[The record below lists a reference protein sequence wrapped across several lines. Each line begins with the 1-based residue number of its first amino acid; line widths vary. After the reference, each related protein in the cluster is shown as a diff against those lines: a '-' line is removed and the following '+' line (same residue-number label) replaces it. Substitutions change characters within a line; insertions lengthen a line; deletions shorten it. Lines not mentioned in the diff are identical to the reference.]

1 MRHGLAATVVAAIED
16 VEEFERF
23 EAGIRADYQAVSMIE
38 YELVARLAS
47 LLWRLRRATLIET
60 NLFQLQG
67 RIAMEQKLG
76 TKIDSGTANP
86 GLENLYRLLRIPETF
101 GPSQAGSNKPELTN
115 HRTNI
120 PNARD
125 NSSGYPNPATIFLR
139 LCNLRSFPIK
149 RINRYETALWRQVAQ
164 TLFILDAGKK
174 RLPFPTPVAR

>member
-47 LLWRLRRATLIET
+47 LLWRIRRATLIET
-60 NLFQLQG
+60 NLFQLQARQARVG
-67 RIAMEQKLG
+67 
-76 TKIDSGTANP
+76 SGTANP

-120 PNARD
+120 PNARG
-125 NSSGYPNPATIFLR
+125 NSSSYPNPATIFLR

-149 RINRYETALWRQVAQ
+149 RINRYEAALWRQVAQ